1 MSEDAR
7 FEDGEDKA
15 LNIGAFD
22 KSDLEIVSS
31 LIKIQFFR
39 PMKSSGF
46 LLQIN

>member
-15 LNIGAFD
+15 LNIGA
-22 KSDLEIVSS
+22 
-31 LIKIQFFR
+31 LIKVIWKLFHLLSKIQFFR